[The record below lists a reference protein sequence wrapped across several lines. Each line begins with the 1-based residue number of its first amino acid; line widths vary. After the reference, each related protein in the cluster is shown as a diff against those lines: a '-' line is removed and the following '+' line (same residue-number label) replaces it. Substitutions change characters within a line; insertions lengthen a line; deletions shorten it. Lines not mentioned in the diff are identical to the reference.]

1 MSFLSNPAYV
11 RKWKKFKSNKRA
23 YYSLQFLFYSYLI
36 SLFSPVLL
44 NNKPLIVVY
53 QNELSF
59 PIFFF
64 YPASKFGGDQSTEP
78 NYKKLLVSNQFQNS
92 ENFMWFPLSRFG
104 VNEDNLESLEEG
116 ANPPSPPS
124 RTHWFG
130 TDDRGRDV
138 FTRIVYGYRLAMTF
152 SLILVILEIIL
163 ASIIGGIQGFFVGN
177 VDLILQRII
186 EILSAIPFLYLI
198 LIMGAFFGRS
208 FAVLLITY
216 GALSWIGLSYYM
228 RGEFLKLRSFA
239 FVDAARSMGV
249 SSWKIITRHLLPN
262 SLTPL
267 VTFLPFILISA
278 ISVLSAL
285 DFLGYG
291 IPAPNPSWG
300 ELIGQG
306 RERLSAWWL
315 ITFPSVALFLTIL
328 FSAFVG
334 EGLRD
339 AFDPKEK
346 VIYK

>member
-1 MSFLSNPAYV
+1 MIFITNPAYQ
-11 RKWKKFKSNKRA
+11 RKWNKFKSNRRA
-23 YYSLQFLFYSYLI
+23 YISLLILFYSYI
-36 SLFSPVLL
+36 FSLFSPLL
-44 NNKPLIVVY
+44 MNNKPLMIHY
-53 QNELSF
+53 NGDYYF
-59 PIFFF
+59 PIFKF
-64 YPASKFGGDQSTEP
+64 YPSSKFGDVEQTEP
-78 NYKKLLVSNQFQNS
+78 NYKFLARQPQFQNS
-92 ENFMWFPLSRFG
+92 ENYIVFPIIPFG
-104 VNEDNLESLEEG
+104 VNEDNLSSLEEG
-116 ANPPSPPS
+116 SNPPSKPS
-124 RTHWFG
+124 LRHWLG

-138 FTRIVYGYRLAMTF
+138 MTRIIYGYRLAMTF
-152 SLILVILEIIL
+152 SLILVILEILL
-163 ASIIGGIQGFFVGN
+163 AAVIGGIQGYYVGN
-177 VDLILQRII
+177 VDLIFQRVI

-208 FAVLLITY
+208 FSVLLITY
-216 GALSWIGLSYYM
+216 GSLSWIGLSYYM
-228 RGEFLKLRSFA
+228 RGEFLKLRNLA

-249 SSWKIITRHLLPN
+249 PSRSIILRHLLPN

-315 ITFPSVALFLTIL
+315 ITFPSIALFLTIL
-328 FSAFVG
+328 FAAFVG

-346 VIYK
+346 VVYK

>member
-1 MSFLSNPAYV
+1 M
-11 RKWKKFKSNKRA
+11 
-23 YYSLQFLFYSYLI
+23 
-36 SLFSPVLL
+36 
-44 NNKPLIVVY
+44 
-53 QNELSF
+53 
-59 PIFFF
+59 F
-64 YPASKFGGDQSTEP
+64 YPESKFGGEQRTEP
-78 NYKKLLVSNQFQNS
+78 NYKKLSKGDQFQHT
-92 ENFMWFPLSRFG
+92 ENYMIFPVIPFG
-104 VNEDNLESLEEG
+104 VNEDNLSSLEEG
-116 ANPPSPPS
+116 SNPPSEPTL
-124 RTHWFG
+124 RHWFG

-138 FTRIVYGYRLAMTF
+138 FTRIIYGYRLAMTF
-152 SLILVILEIIL
+152 SLILVFVEILL
-163 ASIIGGIQGFFVGN
+163 AAIIGGIQGYFVGN
-177 VDLILQRII
+177 VDLIFQRII

-208 FAVLLITY
+208 FSVLLITY

-228 RGEFLKLRSFA
+228 RGEFLKLRNLA
-239 FVDAARSMGV
+239 FVDAARAMGV
-249 SSWKIITRHLLPN
+249 PSSSIITRHLLPN

-315 ITFPSVALFLTIL
+315 ITFPSIALFLTIL

-346 VIYK
+346 VVYK

>member
-1 MSFLSNPAYV
+1 MKFISNPANI
-11 RKWKKFKSNKRA
+11 RKWEKFKKNKRA
-23 YYSLQFLFYSYLI
+23 YYSLLVLFYTYLI
-36 SLFSPVLL
+36 SLFSPLL
-44 NNKPLIVVY
+44 INNKPLFVLYEGSV
-53 QNELSF
+53 SF
-59 PIFFF
+59 PIFQF
-64 YPASKFGGDQSTEP
+64 YPETKFGGNNLTEP
-78 NYKKLLVSNQFQNS
+78 NYKKLNRDPRFQDSSNR
-92 ENFMWFPLSRFG
+92 MVFPPIPFG
-104 VNEDNLESLEEG
+104 VNEDNLDSLEEG
-116 ANPPSPPS
+116 TNPPSKPTF
-124 RTHWFG
+124 RHWMG

-152 SLILVILEIIL
+152 SLILIVVEILL
-163 ASIIGGIQGFFVGN
+163 ASFIGGVQGYFVGRL
-177 VDLILQRII
+177 DLFLQRLI

-198 LIMGAFFGRS
+198 LIMGSFFGRG
-208 FAVLLITY
+208 FMVLIVTY
-216 GALSWIGLSYYM
+216 GSLSWIGLSYYM
-228 RGEFLKLRSFA
+228 RGEFLKLRKQQ
-239 FVDAARSMGV
+239 FVDAAKTLGA
-249 SSWKIITRHLLPN
+249 SSYSIIMRHLLPN

-306 RERLSAWWL
+306 RERLTAWWL

-339 AFDPKEK
+339 AFDPKDK
-346 VIYK
+346 VVYE

>member
-1 MSFLSNPAYV
+1 MSFIQNPAYL

-23 YYSLQFLFYSYLI
+23 FYSLLILFYSYLL
-36 SLFSPVLL
+36 SLFSPILL
-44 NNKPLIVVY
+44 NNKPLVVKY
-53 QNELSF
+53 QDQFSF
-59 PIFFF
+59 PIFSF
-64 YPASKFGGDQSTEP
+64 YPESKFGGDQKTEP
-78 NYKKLLVSNQFQNS
+78 NYKELNRKSQFTDS
-92 ENFMWFPLSRFG
+92 SNFMIFPLIPFG
-104 VNEDNLESLEEG
+104 VNEDNLSSLEEG
-116 ANPPSPPS
+116 SNPPSSPT
-124 RTHWFG
+124 RRHWFG

-138 FTRIVYGYRLAMTF
+138 FTRIIYGYRLAMTF
-152 SLILVILEIIL
+152 SLILILVEILL
-163 ASIIGGIQGFFVGN
+163 AALIGGIQGYFVGN
-177 VDLILQRII
+177 VDLIFQRII
-186 EILSAIPFLYLI
+186 EVLSAIPFLYLI

-208 FAVLLITY
+208 FMVLLVTY

-228 RGEFLKLRSFA
+228 RGEFLKLRNLA

-249 SSWKIITRHLLPN
+249 PSWSIITRHLLPN

-315 ITFPSVALFLTIL
+315 ITFPSIALFLTIL

>member
-1 MSFLSNPAYV
+1 MNLISNPAYQ
-11 RKWKKFKSNKRA
+11 RKWKKFKTNKRA
-23 YYSLQFLFYSYLI
+23 YYSLLILFYSYLL
-36 SLFSPVLL
+36 SLFSPLLL
-44 NNKPLIVVY
+44 NNKPLLIIY
-53 QNELSF
+53 EGEYSF
-59 PIFFF
+59 PIFNF
-64 YPASKFGGDQSTEP
+64 YPESKFGGAEKTEP
-78 NYKKLLVSNQFQNS
+78 NYKDLNRKPQFQNS
-92 ENFMWFPLSRFG
+92 KNYMIFPLVPFG
-104 VNEDNLESLEEG
+104 VNEDNLASLEEG
-116 ANPPSPPS
+116 ANPPSMPTF
-124 RTHWFG
+124 RHWFG

-138 FTRIVYGYRLAMTF
+138 FTRIIYGYRLAMTF
-152 SLILVILEIIL
+152 SLILVLVEIIL
-163 ASIIGGIQGFFVGN
+163 AAIIGGIQGFYIGN
-177 VDLILQRII
+177 VDLFLQRII

-208 FAVLLITY
+208 FMVLLVTY
-216 GALSWIGLSYYM
+216 GALSWIGLSYYI
-228 RGEFLKLRSFA
+228 RGEFLKLRNLA

-249 SSWKIITRHLLPN
+249 PSRSIILRHMLPN

-315 ITFPSVALFLTIL
+315 ITFPSIALFMTIL
-328 FSAFVG
+328 FAAFVG

-346 VIYK
+346 VTYK

>member
-1 MSFLSNPAYV
+1 MNFLSNPANI
-11 RKWKKFKSNKRA
+11 RKWSKFKSNRRA
-23 YYSLQFLFYSYLI
+23 YYSLMFLFYSYLI
-36 SLFSPVLL
+36 SLFSPILM
-44 NNKPLIVVY
+44 NNKPLIINY
-53 QNELSF
+53 ENEYSF
-59 PIFFF
+59 PIFNF
-64 YPASKFGGDQSTEP
+64 YPSTRFGGDQLTEP
-78 NYKKLLVSNQFQNS
+78 NYKKLYLSNQFMNS
-92 ENFMWFPLSRFG
+92 DNYMIFPIIPFG

-116 ANPPSPPS
+116 SNPPSIPS
-124 RTHWFG
+124 TKHWFG

-152 SLILVILEIIL
+152 SLILVILEILL
-163 ASIIGGIQGFFVGN
+163 ASVIGGIQGFFVGN
-177 VDLILQRII
+177 TDLILQRLI

-198 LIMGAFFGRS
+198 LIMGAFFGRG
-208 FAVLLITY
+208 FLILLITY

-239 FVDAARSMGV
+239 FVDAARTLGV
-249 SSWKIITRHLLPN
+249 SSWSIITRHLLPN
-262 SLTPL
+262 SITPL

-315 ITFPSVALFLTIL
+315 ITFPSLALFLTIL
-328 FSAFVG
+328 LSAFVG

-346 VIYK
+346 VVYK